1 MKLIFLTLLLS
12 FVANFSAAQE
22 SNRSAEIDFFKH
34 VIATLASDSLAG
46 RPSATVYETKSLL
59 FIAQQFDSLNH
70 QKLKSQKFSIVLND
84 ENLVSRNGYF
94 FKNNKKKQTVVLGA
108 HYDHIGH
115 GSNLSMCA
123 SNNQIHNGAD
133 DNASGVAMLLL
144 ISNYILN
151 LENPKYNFIIVFY
164 SAHEIGLFGSQK
176 FFDFIRKKSR
186 RFGDITFC
194 LNFDMVG
201 RIDPS
206 LMKLKLMH
214 THLNQSL
221 VETLKTIPS
230 LLNIAM
236 MQDDKFLN
244 QLDTKWFSIN
254 SIPCLHFTSGRHIDY
269 HCPSDDAQ
277 YINYGGMLA
286 IFDFVKD
293 VLKKLN

>member
-1 MKLIFLTLLLS
+1 MKLIFPTLLFF

-22 SNRSAEIDFFKH
+22 SNRSAEINFFKH

-46 RPSATVYETKSLL
+46 RPSATIFETKSLW

-70 QKLKSQKFSIVLND
+70 RKLKGQKFSIVLND

-94 FKNNKKKQTVVLGA
+94 FKNNKKKQTIVLGA

-144 ISNYILN
+144 LSHYILN
-151 LENPKYNFIIVFY
+151 LENPKYNFIFVFY

-176 FFDFIRKKSR
+176 FFELIQKKSR
-186 RFGDITFC
+186 RFGKIAFC

-206 LMKLKLMH
+206 LNKLKFMH
-214 THLNQSL
+214 SSLNI
-221 VETLKTIPS
+221 ETIEALKTVPS
-230 LLNIAM
+230 SLNINLLE
-236 MQDDKFLN
+236 DDKMLA
-244 QLDTKWFSIN
+244 QLDTKWFHASG
-254 SIPCLHFTSGRHIDY
+254 IPCLHFTSGRHIDY